1 MAGYFR
7 PYKYIKDESNDP
19 IYGAVSKKF
28 IFRVLATPAL
38 FTFLGIFVLVT
49 QIILPLFVFT
59 TKATITKPVEAS
71 VLGVASGFREFE
83 FSELSHE
90 VNIQEDPNKPDFY
103 YLTIP
108 KLRINKAKVETT
120 PPDLNPEE
128 ALGHYIGSDLP
139 GEAGNTFIYGHS
151 VLPVFYNPENY
162 KTIFSTISKLE
173 IGDEFTIEYNNKKL
187 TYAVEGKIELYPD
200 EVDPLVGFKPKY
212 LNESTV
218 TLMTCSPAGTKIRRL
233 MVNATLVN

>member
-1 MAGYFR
+1 MPYFR

-19 IYGAVSKKF
+19 IYSAVSKKF
-28 IFRVLATPAL
+28 IFRVLATPTL
-38 FTFLGIFVLVT
+38 FTFLGIFVLAT

-59 TKATITKPVEAS
+59 TKDTISKPIESS

-90 VNIQEDPNKPDFY
+90 TNVFEDPNRPDYY
-103 YLTIP
+103 YLTVP
-108 KLRINKAKVETT
+108 KLGINKARVETAPT
-120 PPDLNPEE
+120 DLNPDS
-128 ALGHYIGSDLP
+128 ALGHYIGSNLP
-139 GEAGNTFIYGHS
+139 GESGNTFIYGHS
-151 VLPVFYNPENY
+151 VLPIFYNPDNY
-162 KTIFSTISKLE
+162 KTIFSTLDELE

-187 TYAVEGKIELYPD
+187 TYAIEEKKELYPD
-200 EVDPLVGFKPKY
+200 QVDPLGGYKPKY

-218 TLMTCSPAGTKIRRL
+218 TLMTCFPAGTKIKRL